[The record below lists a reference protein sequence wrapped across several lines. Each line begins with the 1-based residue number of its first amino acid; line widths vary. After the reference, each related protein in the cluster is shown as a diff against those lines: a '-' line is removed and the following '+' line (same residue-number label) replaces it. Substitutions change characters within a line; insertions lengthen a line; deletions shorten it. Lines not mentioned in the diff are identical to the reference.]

1 MLGLGALLACETAR
15 VPASEVPAS
24 ESAAAGASAVP
35 AAGGA
40 PSERNGGIGGD
51 APKPAGASGVG
62 GNDTGSGGNDTGS
75 GGSAGSGASGGSS
88 GASGRDPDPSS
99 GDERRYAL
107 WLGQTA
113 VGNTSA
119 SPLAGD

>member
-51 APKPAGASGVG
+51 APKPAGASGA
-62 GNDTGSGGNDTGS
+62 GGNDTGS